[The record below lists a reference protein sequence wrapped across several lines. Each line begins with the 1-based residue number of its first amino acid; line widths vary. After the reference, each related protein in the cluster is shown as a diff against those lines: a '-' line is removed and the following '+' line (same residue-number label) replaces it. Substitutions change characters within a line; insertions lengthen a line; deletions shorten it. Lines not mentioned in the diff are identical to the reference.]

1 MAARLMRWRLRAEAG
16 LRRFYAAFF
25 WCWLLFFLLAWDT
38 WQEPSRA
45 VTSAALASLCG
56 VFAAA
61 AVECAAETRGAGAFD
76 RRQLLSCPAAA
87 AWFAWLRWGA
97 EASDGTLAACGFCGA
112 CLAAGLYFLT
122 KRAGEAAFAAVFA
135 ALWKAA
141 GAAVLLTA
149 SLSVCVWAADTLL
162 FDLDW
167 RWYTIAWEGAVFA
180 AGGPLF
186 LSWLPEERAEAP
198 RMLAAL
204 FRRLLFPVYLVLLA
218 ILYGYIGKIFVTGVM
233 PEGQMNWFASLAVF
247 GWALAWFLFPE
258 AEGRF
263 FRGFLRW
270 GSVLLVP
277 VVAVQLL
284 CVEIRVSAYGLTASR
299 YAGLLCTAYGL
310 AVMVRAALGGRR
322 GLLYGLMA
330 ALCLFA
336 AMGPGQMYRTAE
348 RDQQWRAQTVM
359 ERAGMMRDGAIA
371 AAAEPLSPED
381 RARLVSAYRYLQGES
396 VRRGR
401 EIYTF
406 TDQIAR
412 SEALARL
419 AEEEARLRAAPM
431 WRSLYAPDDQ
441 PVPVAGYDRM
451 YEFTMAPAGA
461 IPAGGLTFDASEAV
475 AAFFAA
481 RPEGAQAEPMVWQAD
496 ERHLLYFR
504 RCVRADS
511 GDGPS
516 DTATGFVL
524 ERDG

>member
-1 MAARLMRWRLRAEAG
+1 MMARLMRMRLRAEAG

-25 WCWLLFFLLAWDT
+25 WCWSLFFLLAWDT

-56 VFAAA
+56 AFAAA
-61 AVECAAETRGAGAFD
+61 AVECRQEARGAGAFD
-76 RRQLLSCPAAA
+76 RWQLLSCPAAA
-87 AWFAWLRWGA
+87 AWFVWLRWGA

-112 CLAAGLYFLT
+112 CFAAGLYFLT

-135 ALWKAA
+135 AFWKAA
-141 GAAVLLTA
+141 GAAVLLAA
-149 SLSVCVWAADTLL
+149 SLAVCVWAADTLL

-186 LSWLPEERAEAP
+186 LSWLPEGRAEAP
-198 RMLAAL
+198 RLLTAL

-218 ILYGYIGKIFVTGVM
+218 ILYGYIGKILVTGIM

-258 AEGRF
+258 PEGRL

-270 GSVLLVP
+270 GGVLLAP

-284 CVEIRVSAYGLTASR
+284 CVEIRVAAYGLTSAR

-310 AVMVRAALGGRR
+310 AVMACAFFRR
-322 GLLYGLMA
+322 KRGALYGLMA

-336 AMGPGQMYRTAE
+336 AMGPGQLYRTAE
-348 RDQQWRAQTVM
+348 RDQQYRAQTVM
-359 ERAGMMRDGAIA
+359 ERAGMMREGAIA

-396 VRRGR
+396 ARRKR
-401 EIYTF
+401 TAYTF

-412 SEALARL
+412 SAVLARL
-419 AEEEARLRAAPM
+419 AEEETRLLSLPM
-431 WRSLYAPDDQ
+431 WRSLCAAEDQ

-461 IPAGGLTFDASEAV
+461 IPAGGVTFDASAAV
-475 AAFFAA
+475 AAFFAS
-481 RPEGAQAEPMVWQAD
+481 RPEGTQAEPMTWQAD
-496 ERHLLYFR
+496 ARHLLYFR
-504 RCVRADS
+504 RCVRADG